1 MEKYTAR
8 INHSEETIKAMAR
21 TQFECF
27 KGKSYYIT
35 FVVCLGLL
43 AAAIFWKGIPQGVQI
58 LFLAV
63 GCFTLIGL
71 NSPPK
76 KLAEQV
82 IKNLKGKFP
91 KMGYVFS
98 ADSVQLTGADEDA
111 ELKYK
116 DILLLVE
123 DRNYLYIFI
132 QNRSAYMI
140 DTSSVKPD
148 AAGFK
153 AFLEK
158 KTGLHWTRTGSNP
171 LHKAIKNLRVERTVT
186 RL

>member
-8 INHSEETIKAMAR
+8 IEHSEATVKAMAK

-35 FVVCLGLL
+35 FLACIAMLG
-43 AAAIFWKGIPQGVQI
+43 AALFWKDIPQGLQI

-63 GCFTLIGL
+63 GCFTLVGL

-82 IKNLKGKFP
+82 IKNLRGKFP
-91 KMGYVFS
+91 KMGYVFTPG
-98 ADSVQLTGADEDA
+98 SVQLTGADEGA
-111 ELKYK
+111 ELTYK

-140 DTSSVKPD
+140 DISSVKPD
-148 AAGFK
+148 AESFK
-153 AFLEK
+153 AFLER

-171 LHKAIKNLRVERTVT
+171 LNAALKNLRFERTVT